1 MTGESPG
8 SIQQERELM
17 DFLKKEWKNICFLIC
32 MSAIIVYLFSV
43 NSQLKNLQTQNS
55 KIISTFDSIESVAI
69 STDADIHEMTK
80 KVDKIE
86 NNVSY
91 IVKKVRRR

>member
-1 MTGESPG
+1 
-8 SIQQERELM
+8 M
-17 DFLKKEWKNICFLIC
+17 DFFKKEWKTIGFMICLIGV
-32 MSAIIVYLFSV
+32 IVYLVGV
-43 NSQLKNLQTQNS
+43 NSQLKQLQQQNT

-69 STDADIHEMTK
+69 STDAGLNDMTK
-80 KVDKIE
+80 KVDKIG

>member
-1 MTGESPG
+1 
-8 SIQQERELM
+8 M
-17 DFLKKEWKNICFLIC
+17 DFLKKEWKTIGFMICLIGV
-32 MSAIIVYLFSV
+32 IIYLFGV
-43 NSQLKNLQTQNS
+43 NSQLKQLYQQNT

-69 STDADIHEMTK
+69 STDAGLHEMTK
-80 KVDKIE
+80 QVDKIE